1 MIPELPIRKKKL
13 SKKHDFKKNTKLT
26 FNHIYHLMKIGI
38 YIEIVSYL
46 VNKTMHTT
54 QKKNR
59 KNLHWRAHFKSGKF

>member
-38 YIEIVSYL
+38 FIEIVSYL

-54 QKKNR
+54 QKNR
-59 KNLHWRAHFKSGKF
+59 KKSTLACAF